1 MLYQTVPLSLRVQT
15 AAATKQESGA
25 SISVSAPGRER
36 LLQHTRPTSKMPKF
50 CYGCVPHQGSS
61 QPVAPQQDNN
71 FHLSHMQLK
80 KLPVIPH
87 YYNYPL
93 QRKKIFLHKLFLCSQ
108 HPFHLNTSSTCPPA
122 GFCTVVLRT
131 HLTWNQPTLW
141 RGAVAVTSTH
151 QKHEHLAAI
160 NQRLS
165 FCSPFALCKPCTVPK
180 LKMGS

>member
-15 AAATKQESGA
+15 VAATKQESGA

-61 QPVAPQQDNN
+61 QPVAPQQDYN
-71 FHLSHMQLK
+71 FYLSHMQLK

-108 HPFHLNTSSTCPPA
+108 HPS
-122 GFCTVVLRT
+122 
-131 HLTWNQPTLW
+131 
-141 RGAVAVTSTH
+141 TSTPH
-151 QKHEHLAAI
+151 SPAHLLASAL
-160 NQRLS
+160 LS
-165 FCSPFALCKPCTVPK
+165 SGPTSPETNPLSGEGRWLLPAHIRNMSIWQL
-180 LKMGS
+180 